1 MFKKLLVANRGEI
14 ALRIVRAC
22 REMRIKAVVVFSEA
36 DSESLPV
43 RFADEALCIGASAS
57 SESYLNMP
65 RIVSAAEI
73 TNADAIHPGYGFLAE
88 NPEFREAIESCNIAF
103 VGPSAENMRLMG
115 DKALAREA
123 MARAGVPVIPG
134 SDGPVETLDNA
145 KEVAET
151 IEYPLLLKAVA
162 GGGGRGMRIVYE
174 RGGLES
180 AFAAAAA
187 EAEVA
192 FGDGRLYIERFLKNP
207 RHIEFQIA
215 GDGDRCIHFGE
226 RECSIQRRHQKLLEE
241 APSTALSTEAREEMG
256 RVAIK
261 GADMVG
267 YHGLGTM
274 EFLLDEA
281 GRYYFIEM
289 NTRIQVEHPVTE
301 CITGVDLVKLQIR
314 LAAGETLSGIHPGS
328 SIDGHSIECRINAED
343 PDRGFAPCPGRIE
356 AFHQPGGPGVRVD
369 THVYAGYV
377 VPPHYDSLL
386 AKVITHGTDRDEA
399 LARMERTLDEL
410 VIEGVKTTTPFH
422 KRVLRHP
429 EFHEGKINTGFI
441 ERMEQE
447 ARAS

>member
-14 ALRIVRAC
+14 ALRIIRAC
-22 REMRIKAVVVFSEA
+22 REMGIETVVVYSEA
-36 DSESLPV
+36 DSDSLPV
-43 RFADEALCIGASAS
+43 RFADEALCIGASSS

-88 NPEFREAIESCNIAF
+88 NPEFREAIESCRIAF
-103 VGPSAENMRLMG
+103 VGPSAETMRLMG
-115 DKALAREA
+115 NKALARET
-123 MARAGVPVIPG
+123 MMSAGVPIIPG
-134 SDGPVETLDNA
+134 SDGPVETLDHA
-145 KEVAET
+145 MKVAET
-151 IEYPLLLKAVA
+151 IEYPILIKAVA
-162 GGGGRGMRIVYE
+162 GGGGRGMRIV
-174 RGGLES
+174 GDHSGLES
-180 AFAAAAA
+180 AFASAAA
-187 EAEVA
+187 EAEMA
-192 FGDGRLYIERFLKNP
+192 FGDGRLYIERFLENP

-215 GDGDRCIHFGE
+215 GDGSRCIHFGE

-241 APSTALSTEAREEMG
+241 APSTALSPDGREEMG
-256 RVAIK
+256 HAAIR
-261 GADMVG
+261 GAEVVG

-274 EFLLDEA
+274 EFLLDET
-281 GRYYFIEM
+281 GHFYFIEM

-301 CITGVDLVKLQIR
+301 SITGIDLVKFQIR
-314 LAAGETLSGIHPGS
+314 LAAGEALPKTHPGS
-328 SIDGHSIECRINAED
+328 RIDGHSIECRINAED

-369 THVYAGYV
+369 THLYAGYV

-386 AKVITHGTDRDEA
+386 AKVITHGADRDEA
-399 LARMERTLDEL
+399 LARMERTLDEI
-410 VIEGVKTTTPFH
+410 VIEGVKTTIPFH

-429 EFHEGKINTGFI
+429 EFREGKINTGFI